1 MRQVLTA
8 LVILAGAA
16 LTASAADEKYKSKEG
31 KFEIQFPAGAKVE
44 KDTKKAGTI
53 DMNFAIA
60 KDGEKAFITMYMD
73 LPAAAKDVPAK
84 AILDG
89 AESGSVKQSGGK
101 VESSKDIEFG
111 KNKYPGREFIVDK
124 DGNKVKNRVVIV
136 ETRVYVIA
144 VGGPKDFATTKEGTK
159 FLDSFEITK

>member
-16 LTASAADEKYKSKEG
+16 FTCAADDEKYKSKEG
-31 KFEIQFPAGAKVE
+31 KFEVQFPAGSKVE
-44 KDTKKAGTI
+44 KDTKKSGLL
-53 DMNFAIA
+53 DMNFAIV

-89 AESGSVKQSGGK
+89 AEKGSTKENGGK
-101 VESSKDIEFG
+101 LESSKDIEFG
-111 KNKYPGREFIVDK
+111 KNKYPGRE
-124 DGNKVKNRVVIV
+124 
-136 ETRVYVIA
+136 
-144 VGGPKDFATTKEGTK
+144 
-159 FLDSFEITK
+159 